1 MVVVHFRFGEAAVPV
16 RLVRLVVLDVGEAV
30 VQLLV
35 VPMVGF
41 VVFVVL
47 FVRYVGGFWAQIVV
61 EFVLGDVDGRGF
73 QSGWR
78 RTRGCTRGS

>member
-41 VVFVVL
+41 VVLVL
-47 FVRYVGGFWAQIVV
+47 FVRRVRRGVWAQIVV
-61 EFVLGDVDGRGF
+61 ELVLFESVGGLWF
-73 QSGWR
+73 QSR
-78 RTRGCTRGS
+78 YRG